1 MKTVRIKGAVIAND
15 MKDAYNW
22 MGWDSVAP
30 SDVESVIAESDED
43 EPLEVDISS
52 DGGVVTAATEIYSML
67 KAHKGP
73 VTVNIQGLAASSA
86 TIIAM
91 AGDTVNISP
100 VGQMMIHKASVLTQG
115 NADDLRSTSEALD
128 ATDQTIINAYQIKT
142 GLKRDELLKMM
153 SDTTWLTA
161 QDAVDKGFADSITD
175 GSDEDVTPLLTNSG
189 NDRVTMMN
197 TINHKI
203 INKIKPLLDENKKL
217 KNELNNQVEDKVE
230 QDEKPTS
237 LLQKKLAIL
246 NQK

>member
-1 MKTVRIKGAVIAND
+1 
-15 MKDAYNW
+15 
-22 MGWDSVAP
+22 
-30 SDVESVIAESDED
+30 
-43 EPLEVDISS
+43 
-52 DGGVVTAATEIYSML
+52 
-67 KAHKGP
+67 
-73 VTVNIQGLAASSA
+73 
-86 TIIAM
+86 
-91 AGDTVNISP
+91 
-100 VGQMMIHKASVLTQG
+100 
-115 NADDLRSTSEALD
+115 
-128 ATDQTIINAYQIKT
+128 
-142 GLKRDELLKMM
+142 M

-175 GSDEDVTPLLTNSG
+175 GSDEDVTPLLTNSAD
-189 NDRVTMMN
+189 DRVTMMN